1 MGSSRSELGDL
12 LARVSELVAKQRAEF
27 ETGPVHVSA
36 TLEELRTALGG
47 PTPETATAN
56 ETVVSDLAARA
67 APGLLGIPG
76 PRDFGFVIGG
86 SHPAALAAD
95 WLTSGW
101 DNNAGLY
108 AAAPAAAVI
117 EEIAARW
124 LLDLLGLPPAASV
137 GFVTGG
143 MWPTSPRSPP
153 RGTACSPTSAGM
165 SWPGACPV
173 HLPCASWSARSATR
187 RSTSRSATWASATRR
202 LERVPADEQGRM
214 RADVLRDVLAHGD
227 DAPLIVCAQA
237 GNVNSGAF
245 DPIARS
251 ARRPPRVTDVGA
263 RRRRVRSVGAPSPTT
278 AAHLVDGVEPPIRG
292 PPTRTSGSTS
302 PTTAAIARAATLR
315 RTTPRWR
322 SRPSYLVQPAARART
337 CRSSGCPSSRAA
349 RAASPCMPSSAR
361 SAGKASRP
369 DRPQLRAGAP
379 VRRSA
384 LRPNPRSTSST
395 TSCSTRCSSASATP
409 TTAPVPSSTACNATA
424 PAGSGGTVWHGVAAM
439 RISVSNWTTSEADVD
454 ASVDAILRVHNELRV
469 GKGA

>member
-1 MGSSRSELGDL
+1 VGSSRSELGDL

-27 ETGPVHVSA
+27 ETGPVHASA

-76 PRDFGFVIGG
+76 PRYFGFVIGG

-124 LLDLLGLPPAASV
+124 LLDLLELPPAASV

-143 MWPTSPRSPP
+143 MMANFTALAAARHRVLADVGWDVAA
-153 RGTACSPTSAGM
+153 RGL
-165 SWPGACPV
+165 PGAPPV
-173 HLPCASWSARSATR
+173 RIVVGEERHATIDIALR
-187 RSTSRSATWASATRR
+187 YLGFGDATA
-202 LERVPADEQGRM
+202 ERVPADEQGRM
-214 RADVLRDVLAHGD
+214 RADALRDVLAHGD

-245 DPIARS
+245 DLVDEICA
-251 ARRPPRVTDVGA
+251 
-263 RRRRVRSVGAPSPTT
+263 
-278 AAHLVDGVEPPIRG
+278 AAHARQGWVHVDGAFGLWAAVTEDRRALVRG
-292 PPTRTSGSTS
+292 ID
-302 PTTAAIARAATLR
+302 AADSWATDAHKWLNVPYDCGIVACRDAA
-315 RTTPRWR
+315 
-322 SRPSYLVQPAARART
+322 SHHAAMAIEASYLVQ
-337 CRSSGCPSSRAA
+337 G
-349 RAASPCMPSSAR
+349 
-361 SAGKASRP
+361 G
-369 DRPQLRAGAP
+369 AGAP
-379 VRRSA
+379 YVPFEWVPEFSRRGRGIPVYAVIRALGREGIASRISQNCAMARRFADRLAAEPEIDVLNDVVLNQVLVRFGDSDDR
-384 LRPNPRSTSST
+384 
-395 TSCSTRCSSASATP
+395 TRAVIDGVQRDGTCWL
-409 TTAPVPSSTACNATA
+409 
-424 PAGSGGTVWHGVAAM
+424 GGTVWHGVAAM

>member
-27 ETGPVHVSA
+27 ETGPVHASA

-76 PRDFGFVIGG
+76 PRYFGFVIGG

-143 MWPTSPRSPP
+143 MMANFTALAAARHRVLADVGWDVAA
-153 RGTACSPTSAGM
+153 RGL
-165 SWPGACPV
+165 PGAPPV
-173 HLPCASWSARSATR
+173 RIVVGEERHATIDIALR
-187 RSTSRSATWASATRR
+187 YLGFGDATA
-202 LERVPADEQGRM
+202 ERVPADEQGRM
-214 RADVLRDVLAHGD
+214 RADALRDVLAHGD

-245 DPIARS
+245 DPIDEICAATHARHGW
-251 ARRPPRVTDVGA
+251 V
-263 RRRRVRSVGAPSPTT
+263 
-278 AAHLVDGVEPPIRG
+278 HVDGAFGLWAAVTEDRRALVRGVE
-292 PPTRTSGSTS
+292 
-302 PTTAAIARAATLR
+302 AADSWATDAHKWLNVPYDCGIVACRDAA
-315 RTTPRWR
+315 
-322 SRPSYLVQPAARART
+322 SHHAAMAIEASYLVQ
-337 CRSSGCPSSRAA
+337 G
-349 RAASPCMPSSAR
+349 
-361 SAGKASRP
+361 G
-369 DRPQLRAGAP
+369 AGAP
-379 VRRSA
+379 YVPFEWVPEFSRRGRGIPVYAVIRALGREGIASRISQNCAMARRFADRLAAEPEIDVLNDVVLNQVLVRFGDSDDR
-384 LRPNPRSTSST
+384 
-395 TSCSTRCSSASATP
+395 TRAVIDGVQRDGTCWL
-409 TTAPVPSSTACNATA
+409 
-424 PAGSGGTVWHGVAAM
+424 GGTVWHGVAAM